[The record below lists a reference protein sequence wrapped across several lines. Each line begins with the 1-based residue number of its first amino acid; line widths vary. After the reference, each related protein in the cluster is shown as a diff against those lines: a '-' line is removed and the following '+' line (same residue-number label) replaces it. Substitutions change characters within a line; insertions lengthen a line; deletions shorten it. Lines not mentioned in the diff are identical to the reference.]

1 MKKGI
6 LRYAVSDEISD
17 AEFLPHFISIHG
29 LSGEGG
35 RVANANVP
43 KQYRDVLVKDCV
55 VRENEP
61 KIYAKLDA
69 YVKTFARQFTG
80 EQIKG
85 LYIYSP
91 KTGNGKTTTACA
103 LLNEFI
109 ARHYIGSIKR
119 DLQPKQFPAYFFDVN
134 YWNKLYTQ
142 FTRHG
147 VPRHIA
153 EKASAEY
160 YSMESIARSVPML
173 VMDDIGVRED
183 VSDAFRMDLH
193 ALINYRNVEELPTIY
208 TSNVPITELPRIF
221 REDRLADRIKDMTIQ
236 LTFTGDSKRG
246 AKRK

>member
-6 LRYAVSDEISD
+6 LRHAVHDSITE
-17 AEFLPHFISIHG
+17 AELLPHYIAVHG

-35 RVANANVP
+35 RVGNARVP
-43 KQYRDVLVKDCV
+43 KQYRDVLVSDCV
-55 VRENEP
+55 VRDAEP
-61 KIYAKLDA
+61 KIYDKLDD
-69 YVKTFARQFTG
+69 YIRTFVRQFTG
-80 EQIKG
+80 ERIKG

-103 LLNEFI
+103 LLNEYI
-109 ARHYIGSIKR
+109 VRHYVGSVKR
-119 DLQPKQFPAYFFDVN
+119 GLQPHIYPAYFFDVN

-160 YSMESIARSVPML
+160 YGMESIAKSTQFL

-193 ALINYRNVEELPTIY
+193 ALINSRNVDEMPTVY

-236 LTFTGDSKRG
+236 FTFTGDSKRG